1 MAADGARED
10 FLAALGF
17 EPDGFQLEAI
27 AALERGASVLVAAPT
42 GAGKTVVG
50 EFACAAAIASGGKTF
65 YTTPIKALSNQK
77 HRDLT
82 ARHGVGNVGLL
93 TGDRSIDGDAPIVVM
108 TTEVLR
114 NMIYAG
120 SSTLDGLRYVVLD
133 EVHYLADRERGAV
146 WEEVI
151 IQLPASVQLV
161 SLSATVSNAE
171 DFGRW
176 LDGVRDGC
184 EVIIE
189 ERRPVPLRHHYF
201 VNERVHDTFR
211 TGRGSSTPEQRARAA
226 EALAGV
232 PNPEVVLLE
241 RQARQSRVTGRGR
254 RVRTGP
260 RLRWPSRP
268 RVVEELAKR
277 SWLPAIVFVFSRQGC
292 EDAVT
297 ELQRIGI
304 RLTDEDEREA
314 IAAIVDTLVSDLP
327 AEDLAVLG
335 FPRWRAALLDGIAA
349 HHAGLVPVF
358 KEAVEAC
365 FQRGLLKVV
374 YATETLAL
382 GINMPARTVVI
393 ERLEKYDGESHVLLT
408 AGQYT
413 QLTGRA
419 GRRGID
425 SIGHA
430 VVLYQRDLD
439 FQTVAGLVGTR
450 SYPLVSSFA
459 PSYNMVVNLLRRHD
473 LAAAE
478 SLVEASFAQ
487 YEADAGV
494 SRQVGRL
501 RELESG
507 IEGYRPHLGCD
518 RGDWAGYWDL
528 RRRLTAAERR
538 AESDRRRTDER
549 ARTERVAALRPGD
562 VVGLRR
568 GGEDLRAVVVSVGI
582 ARSGTPFA
590 QLVTDGR
597 DLVRLGPRDLDGG
610 LPTLGRLR
618 LPDSGNARQ
627 HAYRREL
634 AAALAALEVTGATEP
649 GTSAT
654 PSGAPEGASA
664 ATARAGESDREAIDR
679 LRERLRAHAC
689 HDCPERGEHEVWQRR
704 HDDLAAEADRLRS
717 GIDRETGSL
726 VRDLHRLLDVLT
738 ALGYLEPDRPV
749 PTRLGLVLAGIHSE
763 VDLLVA
769 ESIRRGLLDGLDPAE
784 LAGIA
789 AFLLHVPRRSE
800 ASPRDEIPTARLL
813 AAVDRVREVA
823 EELRAK
829 ERAAGLRPLR
839 ELDAGFVAPAWR
851 WATGADLDD
860 ALGGLEVTG
869 GDFVRDVKQAIDL
882 LGQMAGVADADLRL
896 AAQGAV
902 GALRRGIV
910 EA

>member
-1 MAADGARED
+1 MSATSLARER
-10 FLAALGF
+10 FLEGLGF
-17 EPDGFQLEAI
+17 VPDAFQLEAI

-50 EFACAAAIASGGKTF
+50 EFACAAALESGGKTF

-77 HRDLT
+77 HRDLI
-82 ARHGVGNVGLL
+82 ARHGVGRVGLL

-114 NMIYAG
+114 NMIYAA
-120 SSTLDGLRYVVLD
+120 SPTLHGLRYVVLD

-161 SLSATVSNAE
+161 CLSATVSNAE

-176 LDGVRDGC
+176 LDGVREGC

-201 VNERVHDTFR
+201 VNDRVHDTFR
-211 TGRGSSTPEQRARAA
+211 TGRGSATPEQRARAA

-232 PNPEVVLLE
+232 PNPEVVMLE
-241 RQARQSRVTGRGR
+241 RQARQSRVSARGR
-254 RVRTGP
+254 RVRSGP

-268 RVVEELAKR
+268 RVVEELARR

-292 EDAVT
+292 EDAVA
-297 ELQRIGI
+297 ELQRIGV

-314 IAAIVDTLVSDLP
+314 IAAIVDTLVADLP
-327 AEDLAVLG
+327 ADDLAVLD
-335 FPRWRAALLDGIAA
+335 FPRWRAALLDGLAA
-349 HHAGLVPVF
+349 HHAGLIPVF

-374 YATETLAL
+374 FATETLAL

-408 AGQYT
+408 PGQYT

-425 SIGHA
+425 TIGHA
-430 VVLYQRDLD
+430 IVLYQRDLD
-439 FQTVAGLVGTR
+439 FRTVAGLVGTR

-459 PSYNMVVNLLRRHD
+459 PSYNMAVNLLRRHD

-478 SLVEASFAQ
+478 ALVEASFAQ
-487 YEADAGV
+487 FEANEGV
-494 SRQVGRL
+494 ARQSARL
-501 RELESG
+501 RELELG
-507 IEGYRPHLGCD
+507 IAGYAEHLHCAS
-518 RGDWAGYWDL
+518 GDWGGYWDL

-538 AESDRRRTDER
+538 AESTRRRGEER
-549 ARTERVAALRPGD
+549 ARSERIAALRPGEA
-562 VVGLRR
+562 VMLAR
-568 GGEDLRAVVVSVGI
+568 GQERLRAVVASVGL

-590 QLVTDGR
+590 QVVTEGR
-597 DLVRLGPRDLDGG
+597 DLVRLGPRDLDAP
-610 LPTLGRLR
+610 LPTLGHVR
-618 LPDSGNARQ
+618 LPESGNARQ

-634 AAALAALEVTGATEP
+634 AARLAALEVPEGIEE
-649 GTSAT
+649 GD
-654 PSGAPEGASA
+654 GAPDAGGARVP
-664 ATARAGESDREAIDR
+664 TGESDHEAIDR

-689 HDCPERGEHEVWQRR
+689 HGCPERGEHEVWQRR
-704 HDDLAAEADRLRS
+704 HDDLADEADRLRS
-717 GIDRETGSL
+717 SIDRETGTL

-738 ALGYLEPDRPV
+738 SLEYLERDRPE
-749 PTRLGLVLAGIHSE
+749 PTELGLVLAGIHSE

-769 ESIRRGLLDGLDPAE
+769 EAIRRGILDGLDAAE
-784 LAGIA
+784 LAGVA
-789 AFLLHVPRRSE
+789 ALLLHVPRRSE
-800 ASPRDEIPTARLL
+800 TSARDEIPT
-813 AAVDRVREVA
+813 
-823 EELRAK
+823 
-829 ERAAGLRPLR
+829 
-839 ELDAGFVAPAWR
+839 
-851 WATGADLDD
+851 
-860 ALGGLEVTG
+860 
-869 GDFVRDVKQAIDL
+869 
-882 LGQMAGVADADLRL
+882 
-896 AAQGAV
+896 
-902 GALRRGIV
+902 
-910 EA
+910 